1 MQKKQLLLILV
12 VNIFL
17 ILFSGIIVRWL
28 TNKRL
33 QSFGIAV
40 ENTMGNKV
48 KTLTQSNFEVLQS
61 HLVETIDTAKLST
74 VTITISK
81 DVKFYLDDPAQLNG
95 PGNISQQTT
104 TLWGWSG
111 IIISKK
117 GYVLTNKHIIQDT
130 TAKYAVTLSDG
141 TSYNVNNIRFDNLLD
156 IAILKLETTS
166 EKNLATITPATFLPF
181 TTEIQVGQFAITI
194 GNMLSKYPYSVS
206 MGIIWGKNK
215 QLMLNGKNLYIG
227 LYQTDAQTNP
237 GNSWGPLLDINGN
250 VIGIT
255 TAISEGEGISFALP
269 ISQEFID
276 STLLSLETFWKIS
289 RPILGIQY
297 QEITPSLQKEK
308 NITTEHGIY
317 LTDVLSD
324 LPAWEAWLKVWD
336 SIVAINGQEISSS
349 LPFLYQLYTYIPWET
364 IDVHII
370 RDNAPI
376 KISLTLWWN
385 TQ

>member
-1 MQKKQLLLILV
+1 
-12 VNIFL
+12 
-17 ILFSGIIVRWL
+17 
-28 TNKRL
+28 
-33 QSFGIAV
+33 
-40 ENTMGNKV
+40 
-48 KTLTQSNFEVLQS
+48 
-61 HLVETIDTAKLST
+61 
-74 VTITISK
+74 
-81 DVKFYLDDPAQLNG
+81 
-95 PGNISQQTT
+95 
-104 TLWGWSG
+104 
-111 IIISKK
+111 
-117 GYVLTNKHIIQDT
+117 
-130 TAKYAVTLSDG
+130 
-141 TSYNVNNIRFDNLLD
+141 
-156 IAILKLETTS
+156 
-166 EKNLATITPATFLPF
+166 
-181 TTEIQVGQFAITI
+181 
-194 GNMLSKYPYSVS
+194 
-206 MGIIWGKNK
+206 
-215 QLMLNGKNLYIG
+215 
-227 LYQTDAQTNP
+227 
-237 GNSWGPLLDINGN
+237 
-250 VIGIT
+250 
-255 TAISEGEGISFALP
+255 LP

-308 NITTEHGIY
+308 NITTEYGIY